1 MNIFFDTNISLASS
15 NNPLLYAFVNSDLC
29 GQGICILLFL
39 ISIITWVLMFE
50 RSAVFKKAQRDNDRF
65 LRQFRSRKNPLGVTN
80 DVLSASSPMALL
92 YSTVC
97 EKISAFHLTSTNGR
111 RALNDAELGMVK
123 TTLEQALED
132 QLVKL
137 DDKMILLATIVSVSP
152 FLGLLGT
159 VWGITI
165 AFTNLAIE
173 GSGSIKT
180 LAPGGSGALLTTVIA
195 LIVVIPTLVGYN
207 LLLAKIKRITVSLD
221 NFSEEFLS
229 RLKIEQMDSYAASQT
244 QQILQQPQSG
254 NNPF

>member
-1 MNIFFDTNISLASS
+1 MNIFTNINCTLAT
-15 NNPLLYAFVNSDLC
+15 NNPIVYAFTNSDWF
-29 GQGICILLFL
+29 GQAICIVLAV
-39 ISIITWVLMFE
+39 ISVITWTLMFE
-50 RSAVFKKAQRDNDRF
+50 RSSVFKKAQQSNEAF
-65 LRQFRSRKNPLGVTN
+65 LRQFRSRKNPLGVSN

-97 EKISAFHLTSTNGR
+97 EKIAAFHLTSTNGR

-180 LAPGGSGALLTTVIA
+180 LAPGVSGALLTTVIA
-195 LIVVIPTLVGYN
+195 LFVVIPTLVGYN
-207 LLLAKIKRITVSLD
+207 LLLARIKRMTVSLD

-229 RLKIEQMDSYAASQT
+229 RLKIEQMDSYAATQT
-244 QQILQQPQSG
+244 QQILHQSPD
-254 NNPF
+254 NKSF

>member
-1 MNIFFDTNISLASS
+1 MNVFANMSCSLAT
-15 NNPLLYAFVNSDLC
+15 NNPIIYAFTNSDWF
-29 GQGICILLFL
+29 GQGICLVLAL
-39 ISIITWVLMFE
+39 ISIVTWTLMFE
-50 RSAVFKKAQRDNDRF
+50 RSSVFKKAQRDNDAF
-65 LRQFRSRKNPLGVTN
+65 LRQFRNRKNPLGVPN

-97 EKISAFHLTSTNGR
+97 EKIAAFHLTSTSGR

-180 LAPGGSGALLTTVIA
+180 LAPGVSGALLTTVIA
-195 LIVVIPTLVGYN
+195 LFVVIPTLVGYN
-207 LLLAKIKRITVSLD
+207 LLLARIKRMTVSLD

-229 RLKIEQMDSYAASQT
+229 RLKIEQMDSYSATQT
-244 QQILQQPQSG
+244 QQILQQSSD
-254 NNPF
+254 NKF